1 MEITEIATSDD
12 YEDTYDNHVYPKIE
26 VFVEF
31 KTVESDGFI
40 KIYIF
45 SRAGKILSKL
55 DDWYNIRNLRDDWV
69 IDLNWKIVDKWKQFS
84 HEEVLVTSHK
94 NFSEFEV
101 TNAKLGELN
110 KCKIDN
116 LYDLVANEKQK
127 LVTLS

>member
-1 MEITEIATSDD
+1 M
-12 YEDTYDNHVYPKIE
+12 
-26 VFVEF
+26 
-31 KTVESDGFI
+31 
-40 KIYIF
+40 
-45 SRAGKILSKL
+45 
-55 DDWYNIRNLRDDWV
+55 
-69 IDLNWKIVDKWKQFS
+69 NWKIVDKWKQFS